1 MSSKY
6 PNTSVI
12 DIAMGVLSNMD
23 PIRDS
28 VAAPVRSST
37 PIAESKEVSDFVPDV
52 TDTNVSDDYIA
63 SILEGTMGVSI
74 EKKNKKP
81 IKEQQK
87 KTSKKI
93 NEDKVNDLIQRLSS
107 LLAEAKQMINE
118 MTTVGM
124 IGTNTLGGKSKK
136 KVNKHGYLLSYRRI
150 KNRKS

>member
-6 PNTSVI
+6 PKTSVI

-23 PIRDS
+23 PVKDS

-52 TDTNVSDDYIA
+52 TDTDVSDDYIA
-63 SILEGTMGVSI
+63 SILEGTMGVPV
-74 EKKNKKP
+74 ERKAKKP

-87 KTSKKI
+87 QPSKKI
-93 NEDKVNDLIQRLSS
+93 NEEKVNDLIARLSS
-107 LLAEAKQMINE
+107 LLAEAKEMINE

-124 IGTNTLGGKSKK
+124 IGGPRYGGKSKK
-136 KVNKHGYLLSYRRI
+136 K
-150 KNRKS
+150 